1 MKTATAY
8 QVKTQEYIPYPN
20 AATRRE
26 LLDKFVDRLLS
37 GAICVACVTVVLF
50 LVTLA

>member
-8 QVKTQEYIPYPN
+8 QSKTQAYIPYPN

-26 LLDKFVDRLLS
+26 LLNKFVDRLLA
-37 GAICVACVTVVLF
+37 GAICVACVTVLLF
-50 LVTLA
+50 LATLA